1 MLQLCQIQCFLVIG
15 QVGSTP
21 FYPVEMRYASLAS
34 GSKGNCHAF
43 SDGERTLLIDA
54 GISFLQIRT
63 RLEALK
69 WDLGRVK
76 AVAFTHEHS
85 DHIAAIPVLL
95 RRTDWSFM
103 ATAETLSAI
112 ERIHNLEI
120 PPSRWIPLRAGH
132 ALDWEGWRLLPFSTP
147 HDAADSVAYRL
158 EAAGFSAAV
167 VTDLGHPTALVV
179 DHCQDLDLLVLESN
193 HDVQMLREGTYPPPL
208 KARILSR
215 VGHLSNEAS
224 AELLGRCLSSRL
236 RGVVLAH
243 LSEQNNHPDL
253 AHFFAE
259 EVLRGSATKLHVV
272 RQKDPLEL
280 ANEP

>member
-1 MLQLCQIQCFLVIG
+1 VNRDKTRRLSSI
-15 QVGSTP
+15 P
-21 FYPVEMRYASLAS
+21 FYPGLMRYASLAS

-43 SDGERTLLIDA
+43 SDGDRTLLIDV

-63 RLEALK
+63 RLECLG
-69 WDLGRVK
+69 WDLGQVK
-76 AVAFTHEHS
+76 AVALTHEHS
-85 DHIAAIPVLL
+85 DHIAAVPVLL
-95 RRTDWSFM
+95 RRTDWAFM

-120 PPSRWIPLRAGH
+120 PASRWIPLRAGH

-147 HDAADSVAYRL
+147 HDAVDSVAYRL
-158 EAAGFSAAV
+158 ERAGFAAAV
-167 VTDLGHPTALVV
+167 VTDLGHSTALVA

-193 HDVQMLREGTYPPPL
+193 HDIQMLRDGAYPPPL

-224 AELLGRCLSSRL
+224 ADLLGRCVSGRL
-236 RGVVLAH
+236 RAVVLSH
-243 LSEQNNHPDL
+243 LSEQNNDPEL
-253 AHFFAE
+253 ARFSSE
-259 EVLRGSATKLHVV
+259 EVLRGSGTQLHVA

-280 ANEP
+280 ADKP

>member
-1 MLQLCQIQCFLVIG
+1 MPFIFDIWVFRQG
-15 QVGSTP
+15 GSTP
-21 FYPVEMRYASLAS
+21 FYPVWMRYASLAS

-43 SDGERTLLIDA
+43 SDGERTLFIDA

-63 RLEALK
+63 RLEALE
-69 WDLGRVK
+69 WDLGLVK

-95 RRTDWSFM
+95 RRTNWIFM

-132 ALDWEGWRLLPFSTP
+132 ALDWDGWRLLPFSTP
-147 HDAADSVAYRL
+147 HDAVDSVAYRI
-158 EAAGFSAAV
+158 EGAGFTAAV
-167 VTDLGHPTALVV
+167 VTDLGQPTALVV

-193 HDVQMLREGTYPPPL
+193 HDVQMLREGSYPPPL

-224 AELLGRCLSSRL
+224 ADLLRRCHSSRL
-236 RGVVLAH
+236 RTVVLAH
-243 LSEQNNHPDL
+243 LSEQNNDPDL
-253 AHFFAE
+253 ARFSAE
-259 EVLRGSATKLHVV
+259 EVLRGSGTELHVA
-272 RQKDPLEL
+272 RQKDPLAL
-280 ANEP
+280 ANNP